1 MPADFWQKIGAAA
14 STVVNTL
21 VYVGQLIYKGL
32 VAIGSFLANLGEA
45 IWAWGMRVLGTV
57 WNAAVLVA
65 QRTAALLDVVVSVV
79 KDLMIRTLKIAISA
93 LLDGLTTL
101 YRGTIGPVVSDLI
114 SLLTNP
120 DPARVA
126 IIIESVVTRIIEL
139 ALLIALIPIA
149 IRAAELALAASTLG
163 VGYLVTKFS
172 AKVVAEFAVKTLL
185 ATALS
190 LTIAAIF
197 GDVLESVGWVQQGV
211 VDLLKAAGLA
221 VAYSAAASNFAL
233 KFYKAMH
240 GSALGR
246 RSPILRWIGF
256 GFSILGLGILL
267 LGTSGLRGGPLFLLD
282 IVSMYLATGG
292 FCLYVYESAK
302 VEQRAADLLSSI
314 GVYFEKF
321 VAYGS
326 PFVATAKA
334 IDHGAQGL
342 FG

>member
-1 MPADFWQKIGAAA
+1 M
-14 STVVNTL
+14 
-21 VYVGQLIYKGL
+21 
-32 VAIGSFLANLGEA
+32 
-45 IWAWGMRVLGTV
+45 
-57 WNAAVLVA
+57 
-65 QRTAALLDVVVSVV
+65 
-79 KDLMIRTLKIAISA
+79 
-93 LLDGLTTL
+93 
-101 YRGTIGPVVSDLI
+101 
-114 SLLTNP
+114 
-120 DPARVA
+120 
-126 IIIESVVTRIIEL
+126 IIESVVTRIIEL
-139 ALLIALIPIA
+139 ALIIALIPIA
-149 IRAAELALAASTLG
+149 IRAAELALAAATLG
-163 VGYLVTKFS
+163 VGYLVTKLS

-197 GDVLESVGWVQQGV
+197 GDVLESIGWVQQGV
-211 VDLLKAAGLA
+211 VDLLKAAGLT
-221 VAYSAAASNFAL
+221 VAYSAAAGNFAL

-267 LGTSGLRGGPLFLLD
+267 LGTSGLRGAPLFLLD